1 MSGNVRK
8 SVRCNHLE
16 PGSEDW
22 TWNIN
27 WEGFRRCV
35 TFKEVLVEIT
45 KRVSLDGDEKDG
57 VLGRPYLE
65 VKETAVY
72 VRWLFD
78 PTVIIPINP
87 VLCHTCTLLQPVTF
101 LLMCFLPNFPTITYH
116 ICITGFTSLKEER
129 ANIQLNRYWDIIH
142 LFAFSIH
149 ITKPSMSRNQ
159 STNNYYFLIAVSVDT
174 RFLDILKLAKN
185 WATSGFLSSSITDTL
200 GQMVLCTG
208 EGGRTA
214 LCSVWCV
221 EAFLVSAH

>member
-35 TFKEVLVEIT
+35 TFKEALVEIT
-45 KRVSLDGDEKDG
+45 KRVSLDGDNEKDW

-65 VKETAVY
+65 VKETTVY
-72 VRWLFD
+72 ARWLFD

-101 LLMCFLPNFPTITYH
+101 LLMCLLPNFPTITYH
-116 ICITGFTSLKEER
+116 ICIT
-129 ANIQLNRYWDIIH
+129 RYWVH
-142 LFAFSIH
+142 LSQGRKSQHTAESILRH
-149 ITKPSMSRNQ
+149 HS
-159 STNNYYFLIAVSVDT
+159 L
-174 RFLDILKLAKN
+174 
-185 WATSGFLSSSITDTL
+185 
-200 GQMVLCTG
+200 LCIFYP
-208 EGGRTA
+208 RH
-214 LCSVWCV
+214 
-221 EAFLVSAH
+221 EAINV